1 MADAKNVL
9 SVIGTVKS
17 RLPDLSIKNGQLIF
31 VQDGNTI
38 ALDFNGK
45 RKFYN
50 EIIQIDTEEQRKEIL
65 APIQG
70 AFYFVINTA
79 ILWTYQSDW
88 IQITTQPKDVVFI
101 GIELPLL
108 GSEKTLYVNS
118 TSKNI
123 SIWNSTKQEYEIVAD
138 KTMEITRDEIT
149 SLFI

>member
-50 EIIQIDTEEQRKEIL
+50 EIIQIDTEEQREEIL

-70 AFYFVINTA
+70 TFYFVINTA

-101 GIELPLL
+101 GVELPLL

-138 KTMEITRDEIT
+138 KTIEITRDEIT

>member
-50 EIIQIDTEEQRKEIL
+50 EIIQIDTEEQREEIL

-88 IQITTQPKDVVFI
+88 IQITTQPKDVIFI
-101 GIELPLL
+101 GVELPLL

-123 SIWNSTKQEYEIVAD
+123 SIWNSIKQEYEIVAD

>member
-50 EIIQIDTEEQRKEIL
+50 EIIQIDTEEQREEIL

-88 IQITTQPKDVVFI
+88 IQITTQPKDVVFV
-101 GIELPLL
+101 GVELPLL

-123 SIWNSTKQEYEIVAD
+123 SIWNSTKQKYEIVAD
-138 KTMEITRDEIT
+138 KTTEITREEIT
-149 SLFI
+149 SLFK

>member
-50 EIIQIDTEEQRKEIL
+50 EIIQIDTEEQREEIL

-70 AFYFVINTA
+70 AFYFVVNTA

-101 GIELPLL
+101 GVELPLL

-118 TSKNI
+118 TNKNI
-123 SIWNSTKQEYEIVAD
+123 SIWNSIKQEYEIVAD
-138 KTMEITRDEIT
+138 KTTEITREEIT

>member
-50 EIIQIDTEEQRKEIL
+50 EIIQIDTEEQREEIL
-65 APIQG
+65 APVQG

-101 GIELPLL
+101 GVELPLL
-108 GSEKTLYVNS
+108 GSEKTLYVDS
-118 TSKNI
+118 TNKNI

-138 KTMEITRDEIT
+138 KTTEITREEIT
-149 SLFI
+149 SLFT

>member
-101 GIELPLL
+101 GVELPLL

-123 SIWNSTKQEYEIVAD
+123 SIWNSIKQEYEIVAD